1 MAFPMMGPD
10 LPDHHLYHAHYP
22 ARSTVKSFCS
32 TSCSVIVIASFP
44 FILLGGLLLS
54 EKYVFGSVG
63 ASLEQ
68 TFGK

>member
-10 LPDHHLYHAHYP
+10 LPDHHVYH

-44 FILLGGLLLS
+44 FILLGGLLS
-54 EKYVFGSVG
+54 EKCVFGSVS